1 MNNTEDKS
9 HDKQIIKAVPQGK
22 RVRVIGHNSPSSL
35 NTDQPGWQTVSRKEK
50 TKCHFSTS
58 SNNMSVK
65 DIGAAFNEVSKYI

>member
-50 TKCHFSTS
+50 NKRSF
-58 SNNMSVK
+58 
-65 DIGAAFNEVSKYI
+65 